1 MNSKT
6 VKTHLLIINLHATV
20 RYVSMPEYTI
30 RDRIARLSKIMPC
43 DTYLVRYKRTL
54 SYIRLIRIRI
64 RTIYNISPVNKSPK
78 SQFKVSLGWGV
89 YVFERGVSVV
99 LYGYDFTKSHG
110 KAVACL
116 ILRASNGRY
125 PFQVPQL
132 PIQGT
137 NWTTYMFIYTK
148 IKFRRDRLGRAVR

>member
-6 VKTHLLIINLHATV
+6 VKTHLLINNLHATV

-78 SQFKVSLGWGV
+78 SPFKVSLGWGV
-89 YVFERGVSVV
+89 YVFERG
-99 LYGYDFTKSHG
+99 YQIDCTDT
-110 KAVACL
+110 
-116 ILRASNGRY
+116 ILLNRT
-125 PFQVPQL
+125 VKL
-132 PIQGT
+132 
-137 NWTTYMFIYTK
+137 
-148 IKFRRDRLGRAVR
+148 